1 MNYNSLG
8 GGGGGA
14 VAQSIER
21 ATHGEEVAGSIPAVA
36 ASSLLVGSVLV

>member
-1 MNYNSLG
+1 MNYNSL

-21 ATHGEEVAGSIPAVA
+21 VTHGGEVAGSIPTVA